1 MNGIQMKEKNKK
13 YTVADMK
20 MVRVDWL
27 DAMSDD
33 NTWQEL
39 DELSKQTL
47 KPVTC
52 VGWILAENEDN
63 IILISSLDED
73 AQMGGG
79 GCTIPK
85 SCVKKIINLS
95 DWVNIT
101 EKVMEINDGSRQK

>member
-1 MNGIQMKEKNKK
+1 MNKNMIQGKK
-13 YTVADMK
+13 YTLADMK

-52 VGWILAENEDN
+52 VGWILAENKDN
-63 IILISSLDED
+63 IILVSSFDED

-85 SCVKKIINLS
+85 SCVKKIIHLREMS
-95 DWVNIT
+95 VREELWKEELKNI
-101 EKVMEINDGSRQK
+101 K

>member
-1 MNGIQMKEKNKK
+1 MKEGKDKK
-13 YTVADMK
+13 YKLADMK

-39 DELSKQTL
+39 DELAKQTL

-52 VGWILAENEDN
+52 VGWILAEYEEN
-63 IILISSLDED
+63 IILVSSFDED

-85 SCVKKIINLS
+85 TSVKKITQLKE
-95 DWVNIT
+95 V
-101 EKVMEINDGSRQK
+101 V

>member
-1 MNGIQMKEKNKK
+1 MNGNLKNKK
-13 YTVADMK
+13 YILADMK

-52 VGWILAENEDN
+52 VGWILAENGDN
-63 IILISSLDED
+63 IILVSSFDED

-85 SCVKKIINLS
+85 SCVKKIIHLREMNH
-95 DWVNIT
+95 
-101 EKVMEINDGSRQK
+101 NDFLPRGNMK

>member
-1 MNGIQMKEKNKK
+1 MMKNTTDNKFK
-13 YTVADMK
+13 LADMK
-20 MVRVDWL
+20 MVRVDWV

-39 DELSKQTL
+39 GELAKQTL

-52 VGWILAENEDN
+52 VGWILAEYKDN
-63 IILISSLDED
+63 IILVSSFDED

-85 SCVKKIINLS
+85 TAIKKITHLREMNYS
-95 DWVNIT
+95 DHLPRENM
-101 EKVMEINDGSRQK
+101 K

>member
-1 MNGIQMKEKNKK
+1 MKEDKDKK
-13 YTVADMK
+13 YKLADMK

-39 DELSKQTL
+39 DELAKQTL

-52 VGWILAENEDN
+52 VGWILTENKDN
-63 IILISSLDED
+63 IILISSFDED

-85 SCVKKIINLS
+85 ACVKKITHLREMNYS
-95 DWVNIT
+95 DHLPRENM
-101 EKVMEINDGSRQK
+101 K

>member
-1 MNGIQMKEKNKK
+1 MSHSKDKK
-13 YTVADMK
+13 YKLDELK

-39 DELSKQTL
+39 DDLSKQTL

-52 VGWILAENEDN
+52 VGWILAETKEN
-63 IILISSLDED
+63 IILVSSFDED

-85 SCVKKIINLS
+85 TCVERIVQLKENLYPER
-95 DWVNIT
+95 DVY
-101 EKVMEINDGSRQK
+101 ERV

>member
-1 MNGIQMKEKNKK
+1 MSKNMIQDKK
-13 YTVADMK
+13 YKLADMK

-39 DELSKQTL
+39 GELSKQTL

-52 VGWILAENEDN
+52 VGWILAEDKEN
-63 IILISSLDED
+63 IILVSSFDED

-79 GCTIPK
+79 GCTIAK
-85 SCVKKIINLS
+85 NSIKKIIHLKEMSYS
-95 DWVNIT
+95 DHLPREN
-101 EKVMEINDGSRQK
+101 MQ

>member
-1 MNGIQMKEKNKK
+1 MKEDKDKK
-13 YTVADMK
+13 YKLADMK

-39 DELSKQTL
+39 DELAKQTL

-52 VGWILAENEDN
+52 VGWILTENKDN
-63 IILISSLDED
+63 IILVSSFDED

-79 GCTIPK
+79 GGTIPK
-85 SCVKKIINLS
+85 ACVKKITHLREMNYS
-95 DWVNIT
+95 DHLPRENM
-101 EKVMEINDGSRQK
+101 K

>member
-1 MNGIQMKEKNKK
+1 MKLMKDKEKYKLI
-13 YTVADMK
+13 DLK

-39 DELSKQTL
+39 DDLSKQTL

-63 IILISSLDED
+63 IILISSFDED

-85 SCVKKIINLS
+85 TCVKRIVHLREMNYS
-95 DWVNIT
+95 DHLPRENM
-101 EKVMEINDGSRQK
+101 K

>member
-1 MNGIQMKEKNKK
+1 MKIK
-13 YTVADMK
+13 YKLDELK

-33 NTWQEL
+33 NTWQDL
-39 DELSKQTL
+39 NDLSKQTL

-101 EKVMEINDGSRQK
+101 EKVMEINDGSR

>member
-1 MNGIQMKEKNKK
+1 MKEDKDKK
-13 YTVADMK
+13 YKLADMK

-39 DELSKQTL
+39 DELAKQTL

-52 VGWILAENEDN
+52 VGWILAEYKDN
-63 IILISSLDED
+63 IILVSSFDED

-85 SCVKKIINLS
+85 ACVKKITHLREMNYS
-95 DWVNIT
+95 DHLPRENM
-101 EKVMEINDGSRQK
+101 K

>member
-1 MNGIQMKEKNKK
+1 MKNTTDNKYK
-13 YTVADMK
+13 LADIK
-20 MVRVDWL
+20 KVRVDWV

-39 DELSKQTL
+39 GQLAKQTL

-52 VGWILAENEDN
+52 VGWILAEYEDN
-63 IILISSLDED
+63 IILVSSFDED

-85 SCVKKIINLS
+85 TAIKKITHLREMNYS
-95 DWVNIT
+95 DHLPRENM
-101 EKVMEINDGSRQK
+101 K

>member
-1 MNGIQMKEKNKK
+1 MKEKNKK
-13 YTVADMK
+13 YTLADMK

-101 EKVMEINDGSRQK
+101 EKVMEINDGSR

>member
-1 MNGIQMKEKNKK
+1 MKIMKTDNKYK
-13 YTVADMK
+13 FDGMK

-39 DELSKQTL
+39 GDLAKQTL
-47 KPVTC
+47 RPVTC
-52 VGWILAENEDN
+52 VGWILAEDKDN
-63 IILISSLDED
+63 IILISSFDED

-85 SCVKKIINLS
+85 TCVKKIINLT
-95 DWVNIT
+95 DWIKIN
-101 EKVMEINDGSRQK
+101 EKVEEIND

>member
-1 MNGIQMKEKNKK
+1 MLDKDKK
-13 YTVADMK
+13 YKLVDMK
-20 MVRVDWL
+20 MARVDWL

-85 SCVKKIINLS
+85 SCVKKMTHLREMS
-95 DWVNIT
+95 AREELWKEELKNI
-101 EKVMEINDGSRQK
+101 K

>member
-1 MNGIQMKEKNKK
+1 MIKDKDKK
-13 YTVADMK
+13 YKLADMK
-20 MVRVDWL
+20 MVQVDWL

-52 VGWILAENEDN
+52 VGWILAEDKDN
-63 IILISSLDED
+63 IILISSFDED

-85 SCVKKIINLS
+85 TCVKKITHLREMNYS
-95 DWVNIT
+95 DHLPRENM
-101 EKVMEINDGSRQK
+101 K

>member
-1 MNGIQMKEKNKK
+1 MKEDKDKK
-13 YTVADMK
+13 YKLADMK

-39 DELSKQTL
+39 DELAKQTL

-52 VGWILAENEDN
+52 VGWILTEYKDN
-63 IILISSLDED
+63 IILVSSFDED

-85 SCVKKIINLS
+85 ACVKKITHLREMNYS
-95 DWVNIT
+95 DHLPRENM
-101 EKVMEINDGSRQK
+101 K

>member
-1 MNGIQMKEKNKK
+1 MTTTTEIKIKK
-13 YTVADMK
+13 YKLIDMK

-47 KPVTC
+47 KPFTC
-52 VGWILAENEDN
+52 DGWILAEDKDN
-63 IILISSLDED
+63 IILVSSFDED

-101 EKVMEINDGSRQK
+101 EKVMEINDGSR

>member
-101 EKVMEINDGSRQK
+101 EKVMEINDGSR

>member
-13 YTVADMK
+13 YTLADMK

-39 DELSKQTL
+39 DDLSKQTL

-52 VGWILAENEDN
+52 VGWMLAENEDN
-63 IILISSLDED
+63 IILISSYDED

-85 SCVKKIINLS
+85 SCVKKITHLREMNYS
-95 DWVNIT
+95 DYLPRENM
-101 EKVMEINDGSRQK
+101 K

>member
-1 MNGIQMKEKNKK
+1 MKEDKDKK
-13 YTVADMK
+13 YKLADMK

-39 DELSKQTL
+39 AELAKQTL

-52 VGWILAENEDN
+52 VGWILAEDKDN
-63 IILISSLDED
+63 IILISSFDED

-85 SCVKKIINLS
+85 TCVKKITHLREMNYS
-95 DWVNIT
+95 DHLPRENM
-101 EKVMEINDGSRQK
+101 K

>member
-1 MNGIQMKEKNKK
+1 MKEDKDKK
-13 YTVADMK
+13 YKLADMK

-39 DELSKQTL
+39 DELAKQTL

-52 VGWILAENEDN
+52 VGWILTEYKDN
-63 IILISSLDED
+63 IILVSSFDED

-85 SCVKKIINLS
+85 TSIIIVILYQER
-95 DWVNIT
+95 I
-101 EKVMEINDGSRQK
+101 

>member
-1 MNGIQMKEKNKK
+1 MKQDNKYK
-13 YTVADMK
+13 LDDMK
-20 MVRVDWL
+20 RVRVDWL

-39 DELSKQTL
+39 GELAKQTL

-63 IILISSLDED
+63 IILISSFDED

-85 SCVKKIINLS
+85 TCVKKITHLREMNYS
-95 DWVNIT
+95 DHLPRENM
-101 EKVMEINDGSRQK
+101 K

>member
-1 MNGIQMKEKNKK
+1 MNMNGGLMTEKNKK
-13 YTVADMK
+13 YTLADMK

-39 DELSKQTL
+39 DDLSKQTL

-63 IILISSLDED
+63 IILISSYD
-73 AQMGGG
+73 
-79 GCTIPK
+79 
-85 SCVKKIINLS
+85 
-95 DWVNIT
+95 
-101 EKVMEINDGSRQK
+101 

>member
-1 MNGIQMKEKNKK
+1 MKEDKDKK
-13 YTVADMK
+13 YKLADMK

-39 DELSKQTL
+39 GELSKQTL

-52 VGWILAENEDN
+52 VGWILAEDKEN
-63 IILISSLDED
+63 IILVSSFDED

-79 GCTIPK
+79 GCTIAK
-85 SCVKKIINLS
+85 DSIKKIIHLKEMSYS
-95 DWVNIT
+95 DHLPREN
-101 EKVMEINDGSRQK
+101 MQ

>member
-1 MNGIQMKEKNKK
+1 MKEDKDNKYK
-13 YTVADMK
+13 LADMK

-52 VGWILAENEDN
+52 VGWILAEDKDN
-63 IILISSLDED
+63 IILVSSFDED

-85 SCVKKIINLS
+85 ACVKKITHLREMNYS
-95 DWVNIT
+95 DHLPRNNM
-101 EKVMEINDGSRQK
+101 K

>member
-1 MNGIQMKEKNKK
+1 MKEMKDNKYK
-13 YTVADMK
+13 LADMK

-39 DELSKQTL
+39 DELAKQSL

-52 VGWILAENEDN
+52 VGWILAEYKDN
-63 IILISSLDED
+63 IILVSSFDED

-85 SCVKKIINLS
+85 ACVKKITHLREMS
-95 DWVNIT
+95 AREELWKEELKNI
-101 EKVMEINDGSRQK
+101 K

>member
-1 MNGIQMKEKNKK
+1 MKDKK
-13 YTVADMK
+13 YKLDGIK

-39 DELSKQTL
+39 DELAKQTL

-52 VGWILAENEDN
+52 VGWILAENKDN
-63 IILISSLDED
+63 IILISSFDED

-85 SCVKKIINLS
+85 SCVKKIIYLKEMNRY
-95 DWVNIT
+95 DYGVQT
-101 EKVMEINDGSRQK
+101 

>member
-1 MNGIQMKEKNKK
+1 MKEDRDKK
-13 YTVADMK
+13 YKLVDMK

-39 DELSKQTL
+39 DDLSKQTL

-52 VGWILAENEDN
+52 VGWILAEDKDN
-63 IILISSLDED
+63 IILISSFDED

-85 SCVKKIINLS
+85 TCVKKITHLREMNYS
-95 DWVNIT
+95 DHLPRENM
-101 EKVMEINDGSRQK
+101 K

>member
-1 MNGIQMKEKNKK
+1 
-13 YTVADMK
+13 MK

-39 DELSKQTL
+39 DELAKQSL

-52 VGWILAENEDN
+52 VGWILAEYKDN
-63 IILISSLDED
+63 IILVSSFDED

-85 SCVKKIINLS
+85 ACVKKITHLREMS
-95 DWVNIT
+95 AREELWKEELKNI
-101 EKVMEINDGSRQK
+101 K